1 VAQLEANAEVREL
14 RRRLDTEY
22 GFDNII
28 GNSPAMRRLYRTII
42 QVAASAGTILL
53 VGESGPGKELIARA
67 IHRHSPRQHRHFIAL
82 NCAAFSEGLLE
93 NELFGHE
100 PGAFTG
106 ANEQKRG
113 LFELA
118 AGGVLFLDEI
128 SEISPTTQAKL
139 LRVLETKEFLR
150 VGGPRRSRST
160 SPSSPPPTP
169 TLRPRSGTR
178 HSARICTTACEW

>member
-1 VAQLEANAEVREL
+1 
-14 RRRLDTEY
+14 
-22 GFDNII
+22 
-28 GNSPAMRRLYRTII
+28 MRRIYRTIV

-53 VGESGPGKELIARA
+53 SGESGTGKELIARA
-67 IHRHSPRQHRHFIAL
+67 IHRSSPRQHRPFIAL
-82 NCAAFSEGLLE
+82 GCAAFSEGLLE

-100 PGAFTG
+100 RGAFTG

-128 SEISPTTQAKL
+128 GEISLTTQVKL

-150 VGGPRRSRST
+150 VGGTDAGHGRPRHHLRYQHQPRGSGPDKDIPRRSIL
-160 SPSSPPPTP
+160 PSAGGDNRGTP
-169 TLRPRSGTR
+169 VAP
-178 HSARICTTACEW
+178 AE